1 MCLHSFPLP
10 KSHSWEDAKESK
22 NIYLKQNT
30 YVKSKVEKVITS
42 LMAQTVKSL
51 PAMCETQ
58 VQSLGQADPSEKKMA
73 MHSSSLAWRIPWTE
87 EPDGSLGSQRVRHD

>member
-1 MCLHSFPLP
+1 MCLHSSPLP

-30 YVKSKVEKVITS
+30 YVKSKVEKVIAS
-42 LMAQTVKSL
+42 LMAQTAKSL

-58 VQSLGQADPSEKKMA
+58 VQSLGQEDPLEEEMA
-73 MHSSSLAWRIPWTE
+73 PTPVFLPGKSHGQMSLVGYSP
-87 EPDGSLGSQRVRHD
+87 